1 MRREVIHSIWPVR
14 KKAKLNYED
23 QTGTQSQRNWD
34 TKVGAELGVNWINSK
49 AASYQLCIF
58 LQETAWSLERVSSC
72 RQTLSG
78 SICVGYGMELPSLD
92 IMR

>member
-34 TKVGAELGVNWINSK
+34 TKVGAELGINWINSK
-49 AASYQLCIF
+49 AASYQLYIF
-58 LQETAWSLERVSSC
+58 SPGNCLESGGVSSC
-72 RQTLSG
+72 RQSLSG
-78 SICVGYGMELPSLD
+78 SICVGYGIELPSSD
-92 IMR
+92 IM